1 MELEKVVV
9 GDWSYDG
16 HGNTRMYHIQVPC
29 KFDTRKAYEVGREV
43 VGFDIKKQCSDYD
56 DSNFHK
62 EVYDAVAVA
71 AAKYD
76 VVMHEVKYYDEGD
89 DEPVSYLSP
98 EDFFHLWLVVVNIG
112 KQVLLPGSPP
122 IAEMQ
127 ITSRST
133 HNIGGYGL
141 FDD

>member
-16 HGNTRMYHIQVPC
+16 HGSTRTHYIQVPC

-43 VGFDIKKQCSDYD
+43 VGFNIMKQCSGYD
-56 DSNFHK
+56 DSNFCK
-62 EVYDAVAVA
+62 EVYDAVAAA

-76 VVMHEVKYYDEGD
+76 VVMHEVEYYDEGD
-89 DEPVSYLSP
+89 DEPVSCISSD
-98 EDFFHLWLVVVNIG
+98 DFFHLWLVVVNIG

-122 IAEMQ
+122 IAETK

-141 FDD
+141 FSD